1 MILWFSQSADKNT
14 QEAIDS
20 RVKANQNLEKTRID
34 KEIAK
39 EEAERKKIE
48 AQGIKEANE
57 IVSESITD
65 EIIKQ
70 QLIEKWSGDKP
81 ITINGGTIVD
91 LKE

>member
-1 MILWFSQSADKNT
+1 MTF
-14 QEAIDS
+14 QE
-20 RVKANQNLEKTRID
+20 LEKKRID

-65 EIIKQ
+65 EIVKQ

-81 ITINGGTIVD
+81 ITIGGETIVD
-91 LKE
+91 LK